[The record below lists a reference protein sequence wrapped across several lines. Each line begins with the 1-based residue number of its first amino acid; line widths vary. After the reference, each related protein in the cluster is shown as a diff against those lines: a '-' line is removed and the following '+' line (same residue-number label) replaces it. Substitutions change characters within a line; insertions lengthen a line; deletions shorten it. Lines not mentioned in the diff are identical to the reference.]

1 MRADIAVVLG
11 VLCCAAVARAD
22 PEAKRLFDEG
32 RELLDRGKVDEACRR
47 FAQSLERERAGGTM
61 LNLADCAERAG
72 QFARAWSLYDEAAR
86 EYERTNKGTAE
97 RFARGRATALEP
109 KLATV
114 IVRVAEPDTRGLVV
128 TIDEDDVAPI
138 AKILRFHDPG
148 SLTITARA
156 PGRVRFATTIE
167 AAAGQKVTV
176 DVPDLER
183 RARERDEPEPTGP
196 KHPASRGDPWRVVL
210 WTSMGAGAAGGV
222 VWLYG
227 WRQIVDAEQNLE
239 VGVGDRDRYISQGS
253 RGRTLSYVGA
263 GVLTASVVG
272 VGISLYMGAARAR
285 SSDRAAR
292 AAAPVLAPV
301 LSASA
306 IGVAMT
312 AGF

>member
-1 MRADIAVVLG
+1 MRADIAAVLG

-72 QFARAWSLYDEAAR
+72 QLARAWSLYDEAAR
-86 EYERTNKGTAE
+86 EYERTNKGNAE
-97 RFARGRATALEP
+97 RFARDRAAALEP
-109 KLATV
+109 RLATV

-128 TIDEDDVAPI
+128 TIDDDDVTPI
-138 AKILRFHDPG
+138 AKVLRFHDPG

-156 PGRVRFATTIE
+156 PGRVRFVATVE
-167 AAAGQKVTV
+167 AAAGKKVTV
-176 DVPDLER
+176 EVPDLER
-183 RARERDEPEPTGP
+183 RAREPDEPTAPEQ
-196 KHPASRGDPWRVVL
+196 PARRGSPWRVAL
-210 WTSMGAGAAGGV
+210 WTSIGAGAVGGG

-227 WRQIVDAEQNLE
+227 WRQIVDAEEKLE
-239 VGVGDRDRYISQGS
+239 RGVGDRDHYISQGS

-263 GVLTASVVG
+263 GVLAASVVV
-272 VGISLYMGAARAR
+272 VGISLYRGAGRSAR

-301 LSASA
+301 LAPSA